1 MASGAPMKLETV
13 EIRSIASG
21 RDGDNEDR
29 AGVAAPLAWV
39 IDGATDVNPEPLTG
53 RHSDAAWF
61 AESMHELITGLP
73 WHTPASLQDLPE
85 LVAGELAQ
93 RFALDAKR
101 KPAGRDEHPS
111 ASAIVVRLRE
121 DGLEY
126 VSVGDCALI
135 VENDG
140 QPMFVGV
147 DEEDAG
153 DRWVVDALRG
163 QSADGKPTAKPLT
176 RADLWPRLR
185 QQRAKMNTAEGYGVF
200 SITTPPPLMIRHGVI
215 EAKHRSR
222 VLLATDGLMRLV
234 DVFRTHTTETL
245 LETAWTTG
253 LKRLFDEL
261 RSLETAD
268 QECTRY
274 PRAKT
279 SDDTSAVLLR
289 ITD

>member
-1 MASGAPMKLETV
+1 MKLETV

-39 IDGATDVNPEPLTG
+39 IDGATDVISEPLTG

-61 AESMHELITGLP
+61 AEGMHELMTGLP

-93 RFALDAKR
+93 RFAIDAKR
-101 KPAGRDEHPS
+101 KPSGRDEHPS

-126 VSVGDCALI
+126 VSVGDCTLM
-135 VENDG
+135 VETDG
-140 QPMFVGV
+140 QRTFVGV
-147 DEEDAG
+147 DDEEAG

-163 QSADGKPTAKPLT
+163 QSADGNPTARPLT

-185 QQRAKMNTAEGYGVF
+185 QQRATMNTAEGYGVF
-200 SITTPPPLMIRHGVI
+200 SITVPPTSMIRHGFI
-215 EAKHRSR
+215 EVKPRSR
-222 VLLATDGLMRLV
+222 VLLATDGLMRLA
-234 DVFRTHTTETL
+234 DVFKARNPQNL
-245 LETAWTTG
+245 FDAAWTAG
-253 LKRLFDEL
+253 LAPLFGEL
-261 RSLETAD
+261 RALETAD
-268 QECTRY
+268 QDCTRH

-289 ITD
+289 ITE

>member
-1 MASGAPMKLETV
+1 MKLETV

-21 RDGDNEDR
+21 RDGENEDR

-39 IDGATDVNPEPLTG
+39 IDGATDVILEPLTG

-61 AESMHELITGLP
+61 AESVHELITNLP

-93 RFALDAKR
+93 RFAIDAKR

-121 DGLEY
+121 HGLEY
-126 VSVGDCALI
+126 VSVGDCTLI
-135 VENDG
+135 AENGG
-140 QPMFVGV
+140 QRTFVGV

-163 QSADGKPTAKPLT
+163 QTADGKPTAPPLT

-200 SITTPPPLMIRHGVI
+200 SITTPPPSMIRHGVI
-215 EAKHRSR
+215 DVKSRSR

-234 DVFRTHTTETL
+234 DVFRTHTAETL
-245 LETAWTTG
+245 FDAAWETG
-253 LKRLFDEL
+253 LAPLFEEL
-261 RSLETAD
+261 RALEAAD
-268 QECTRY
+268 QDCTRH